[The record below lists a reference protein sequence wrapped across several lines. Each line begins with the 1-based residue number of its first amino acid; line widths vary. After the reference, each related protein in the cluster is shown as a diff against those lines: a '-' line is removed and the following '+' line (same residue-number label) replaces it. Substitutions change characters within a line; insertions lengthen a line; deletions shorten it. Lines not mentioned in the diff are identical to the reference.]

1 MFRLEFDGLFRN
13 ADDEHPASAGIM
25 CYGWRILRGET
36 PEAQRSGEAPETQWS
51 GEQVIAQGHGTFVR
65 GRNANSNIA
74 EYLALVEGLE
84 ALLDMGVTG
93 ERVLVCGDAKSVIN
107 QMEGVAGVSS
117 PAVRPLYE
125 RARRIAAQFPNLR
138 WEWLPRRHNRA
149 ADALSRH
156 ALKRLRYD
164 PALYESVL
172 ENLRAGAQTRLAGRL
187 VDLGGMR
194 IYQPA

>member
-25 CYGWRILRGET
+25 CYGWRILRGK
-36 PEAQRSGEAPETQWS
+36 
-51 GEQVIAQGHGTFVR
+51 QVIAQGHGTFAR

-84 ALLDMGVTG
+84 ALHDMGVTG

-107 QMEGVAGVSS
+107 QMEGLASVSS
-117 PAVRPLYE
+117 PAVRPLHE
-125 RARRIAAQFPNLR
+125 RARRLAAEFSHLR
-138 WEWLPRRHNRA
+138 WEWLPRRYNRA

-156 ALKRLRYD
+156 ALKRLRHD
-164 PALYESVL
+164 PALYESIL
-172 ENLRAGAQTRLAGRL
+172 QKMRANRLAGRL
-187 VDLGGMR
+187 MDIGGLR

>member
-1 MFRLEFDGLFRN
+1 MFRLEFDGLFRT
-13 ADDEHPASAGIM
+13 ADDERPASAGIM
-25 CYGWRILRGET
+25 CYGWRILRGK
-36 PEAQRSGEAPETQWS
+36 R
-51 GEQVIAQGHGTFVR
+51 VIAQGHGTFAR

-84 ALLDMGVTG
+84 ALLDMGVTH

-117 PAVRPLYE
+117 PAVRSLHE
-125 RARRIAAQFPNLR
+125 RARKLAAAFPNLR

-156 ALKRLRYD
+156 AFKRLRHD
-164 PALYESVL
+164 PARYESIL
-172 ENLRAGAQTRLAGRL
+172 EKVRTSRLAGRL
-187 VDLGGMR
+187 VDVGGLR
-194 IYQPA
+194 VYQPA

>member
-25 CYGWRILRGET
+25 CYGWRLLRGK
-36 PEAQRSGEAPETQWS
+36 
-51 GEQVIAQGHGTFVR
+51 QVIAQGHGTFAR

-107 QMEGVAGVSS
+107 QMEGLAGVSS
-117 PAVRPLYE
+117 PAVRPLHE
-125 RARRIAAQFPNLR
+125 RARRLAAEFPHLR

-156 ALKRLRYD
+156 ALKRLRHD
-164 PALYESVL
+164 PALYESIL
-172 ENLRAGAQTRLAGRL
+172 ETLRTKTKTRLAGRL
-187 VDLGGMR
+187 VDVGGLR

>member
-25 CYGWRILRGET
+25 CYGWRILSE
-36 PEAQRSGEAPETQWS
+36 
-51 GEQVIAQGHGTFVR
+51 EQVIAQGHGTFAR

-84 ALLDMGVTG
+84 ALFDMGVTT

-107 QMEGVAGVSS
+107 QMEELAGVSS
-117 PAVRPLYE
+117 PAVKPLHE
-125 RARRIAAQFPNLR
+125 RARRLAGQFPHLS

-164 PALYESVL
+164 PALYESIL
-172 ENLRAGAQTRLAGRL
+172 ENLRSKEKTRLAGRL
-187 VDLGGMR
+187 VDVGGLR
-194 IYQPA
+194 VYQPA